1 MRQRVTAVAGVLALI
16 GLVFAL
22 NFYKL
27 PVVALSP
34 GPMEDVLARLKVEGA
49 RVHDSEGKL
58 YLTSVG
64 IDDNVRFYEALLDM
78 ANRDVQLVPRAELY
92 PVEQDS
98 TEIDKENAALMDRSK
113 ETATVVA
120 LREVGYDIEPS
131 GVEVTQVV
139 SGAPADGKLRAGDE
153 ILEADGRAV
162 DSTDEVRK
170 AITSHK
176 PGERVAFR
184 VERGKTEREVSVE
197 VQEIEDQPRVGILLR
212 DLFPA
217 LPVKVTIETEN
228 NIGGPSAGLM
238 FTLSIIDKLT
248 REDLTGGR
256 RIAGTGEIALDGS
269 VLPVGSVD
277 EKLISVRRLGVT
289 TFLIPAENCP
299 GVLGKIPDGLR
310 LVKVAK
316 LDDALRFLRDPKAAE
331 TAPGCEGPV
340 LPEPTPG
347 PVGVG
352 SGSRAAPGGAD
363 RTGPGRNPGRGPS
376 R

>member
-1 MRQRVTAVAGVLALI
+1 MRQRVIAVVAVLGLI

-22 NFYKL
+22 NFYRL

-34 GPMEDVLARLKVEGA
+34 GPMEDVLARLKIEGSP
-49 RVHDSEGKL
+49 VYDSEGKL

-78 ANRDVQLVPRAELY
+78 ANRDVELVPRSQLY
-92 PVEQDS
+92 PDKQDS
-98 TEIDKENAALMDRSK
+98 TEIDAENAALMDRSK

-162 DSTDEVRK
+162 DSTEEVRK
-170 AITSHK
+170 AITGHEV
-176 PGERVAFR
+176 GQRVRFR
-184 VERGKTEREVSVE
+184 VDRDKDEKTVAVKAEEV
-197 VQEIEDQPRVGILLR
+197 DGDPRVGILLR
-212 DLFPA
+212 DLFPE

-248 REDLTGGR
+248 REDLTTGR
-256 RIAGTGEIALDGS
+256 RIAGTGAIDLDGGIGA
-269 VLPVGSVD
+269 VGGVA
-277 EKLISVRRLGVT
+277 EKLIAVSRQGVDTFLVPAGNCDSVRGRV
-289 TFLIPAENCP
+289 PA
-299 GVLGKIPDGLR
+299 GLL
-310 LVKVAK
+310 LVKVSTIK
-316 LDDALRFLRDPKAAE
+316 EALRFLRDPKVAAA
-331 TAPGCEGPV
+331 APGC
-340 LPEPTPG
+340 
-347 PVGVG
+347 
-352 SGSRAAPGGAD
+352 
-363 RTGPGRNPGRGPS
+363 
-376 R
+376 

>member
-1 MRQRVTAVAGVLALI
+1 VPVRQRVTAVAGVLALI

-184 VERGKTEREVSVE
+184 VERGKNEREVSVE
-197 VQEIEDQPRVGILLR
+197 VQEVEDQPRVGILLR

-217 LPVKVTIETEN
+217 LPVKVTIQTEN

-269 VLPVGSVD
+269 VLPVGGVG
-277 EKLISVRRLGVT
+277 EKLIAVRRQGVS
-289 TFLIPAENCP
+289 TFLIPAENCASVR
-299 GVLGKIPDGLR
+299 GQVPDGLR

-316 LDDALRFLRDPKAAE
+316 ITDALRFLRDPGAAA
-331 TAPGCEGPV
+331 TAPGC
-340 LPEPTPG
+340 
-347 PVGVG
+347 
-352 SGSRAAPGGAD
+352 
-363 RTGPGRNPGRGPS
+363 
-376 R
+376 